1 MVNFRIGRPENSS
14 VYSLYLDQEEIWLD
28 PPYQRLG
35 GIWNVEKKQ
44 LLIDSLL
51 NDFDIPKLY
60 FHDFY
65 PAESHAGRDFRYAII
80 DGKQRLNAIWSFIDG
95 EFPLANDIEL
105 LNSPEVDVRGLT
117 YAELGEQHPRLKAA
131 FDARNL
137 PVVAVM
143 TQDTELIEEMFSR
156 LNEAV
161 PLNAAEKRNAFGGP
175 IPEMIRKISAHKF
188 LKDAVPFPNS
198 RYRHYDLICK
208 FLLLQD
214 EVTVTDL
221 KKEYLDGFVK
231 EFRDRTKKEAQ
242 ELRSEVEE
250 TFETMRG
257 VFVSNDD
264 LLSRIAMFI
273 LFYLLYAELTPVS
286 WSSQVPRKLLVEFE
300 ATRQENRKIAADD
313 VAKASYDLLEFDRF
327 SQSPNDKFALEF
339 RLKVLLEWLEPR
351 MT

>member
-14 VYSLYLDQEEIWLD
+14 VYSLYLDRDEIWLD

-95 EFPLANDIEL
+95 DFPLGDDIEL
-105 LNSPEVDVRGLT
+105 LNSPDIEVKGLT

-175 IPEMIRKISAHKF
+175 IPEMIRRISNHKF
-188 LKDAVPFPNS
+188 LTDVVPFPNS
-198 RYRHYDLICK
+198 RYRHFDLICK

-214 EVTVTDL
+214 EVAVTDL

-231 EFRDRTKKEAQ
+231 KFRDRSASEAQ
-242 ELRSEVEE
+242 ELRDQVEN
-250 TFETMRG
+250 TFEKMRG
-257 VFVSNDD
+257 VFVSNDE
-264 LLSRIAMFI
+264 LLGRIAMFI

-286 WSSQVPRKLLVEFE
+286 WSSQVPRKLLIEFE
-300 ATRQENRKIAADD
+300 ETRQNNRRIAADD
-313 VAKASYDLLEFDRF
+313 VSKASYELLEFDRLA
-327 SQSPNDKFALEF
+327 QSPNDKVALEY
-339 RLKVLLEWLEPR
+339 RLDVLLRWLRPR
-351 MT
+351 MI

>member
-1 MVNFRIGRPENSS
+1 VVNFRIGRPENSS
-14 VYSLYLDQEEIWLD
+14 VYSLYLDRDEIWLD

-35 GIWNVEKKQ
+35 GIWSVEKKQ

-65 PAESHAGRDFRYAII
+65 PAESHQGREFRYAII

-95 EFPLANDIEL
+95 EFALGDDVVL
-105 LNSPEVDVRGLT
+105 LNQPDIDVKGLT

-137 PVVAVM
+137 PVVTVM

-175 IPEMIRKISAHKF
+175 IPDMIRKISDHKF
-188 LKDAVPFPNS
+188 LTDAVPFSNS
-198 RYRHYDLICK
+198 RYRHFDLICK

-214 EVTVTDL
+214 EVAVTDL

-231 EFRDRTKKEAQ
+231 GFRNRKTSEAQ
-242 ELRSEVEE
+242 ALRNEVEN

-257 VFVSNDD
+257 VFLSSDD

-300 ATRQENRKIAADD
+300 ATRQKNRKIAADD
-313 VAKASYDLLEFDRF
+313 VAKASYELLEFDRL
-327 SQSPNDKFALEF
+327 SQSPNDKVALEY
-339 RLKVLLEWLEPR
+339 RLDVLLRWLKPR